1 MDDIALPLS
10 NTSQPLPAYSE
21 PGATVVNKALA
32 AGVAE
37 SITVPAGAKVMR
49 LWSSQDLIYNYDVTA
64 TAITDSTTHFG
75 LAGGLERE
83 VHLSPTPTTVS
94 VYSSAVSSV
103 SAAFW
108 S

>member
-1 MDDIALPLS
+1 MDGINLPQS
-10 NTSQPLPAYSE
+10 NSSHPLAAYSE

-37 SITVPAGAKVMR
+37 SITVPAGARVMR
-49 LWSSQDLIYNYDVTA
+49 LWSSQDLIYNFDVTA

-83 VHLSPTPTTVS
+83 IHLSPTPAAVS
-94 VYSSAVSSV
+94 VYSASVSSV